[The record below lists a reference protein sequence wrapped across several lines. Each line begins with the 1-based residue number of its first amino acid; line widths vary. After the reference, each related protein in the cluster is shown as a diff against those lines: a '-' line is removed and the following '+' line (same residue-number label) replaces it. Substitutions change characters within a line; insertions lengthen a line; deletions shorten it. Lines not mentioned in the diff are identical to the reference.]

1 MSPSNPAA
9 HASAAADEVL
19 RSYTCSCPSIDRQLG
34 RRGHVCGWRSND
46 SGASEGHCGV
56 IVPCRDAERRVWQA
70 IELAR
75 RSQPRLRKH
84 QPIETKQ
91 DNQTVS
97 CHRWVGAR

>member
-1 MSPSNPAA
+1 MSADGAATTAEPAR
-9 HASAAADEVL
+9 V
-19 RSYTCSCPSIDRQLG
+19 I
-34 RRGHVCGWRSND
+34 V
-46 SGASEGHCGV
+46 GV

-75 RSQPRLRKH
+75 RSRPRLRKH